1 MTFCLDTYLQ
11 ESEDYEIL
19 ISRSGFKDCTRVIE
33 ERFTETIHVNPGEK
47 ILGVRIIGIP
57 PITLGIDEDKS
68 TIALPYTKP
77 CYGTAVV
84 ELPVNKEQ
92 MDEIK
97 SLDIKG

>member
-1 MTFCLDTYLQ
+1 MSFCLDTYLQ
-11 ESEDYEIL
+11 ESDNYKIL
-19 ISRSGFKDCTRVIE
+19 ISKAGFKDCTKVIKE
-33 ERFTETIHVNPGEK
+33 HFKQIIHVNPGEK

-57 PITLGIDEDKS
+57 PITIGIDVEKG

-84 ELPVNKEQ
+84 ELPVDKEGI
-92 MDEIK
+92 DEIK